1 MILDTKKSI
10 TIEFESNMV
19 ISMISVSLNNDV
31 ITILLVKMK
40 EGKNNER
47 S

>member
-1 MILDTKKSI
+1 MILHTNKSRN
-10 TIEFESNMV
+10 IEFESNRI
-19 ISMISVSLNNDV
+19 ISMICVCLNNDV
-31 ITILLVKMK
+31 IAILLVKMK

>member
-1 MILDTKKSI
+1 MIIDTNKSRN
-10 TIEFESNMV
+10 IEFESNMV

>member
-1 MILDTKKSI
+1 MILDNKKSR
-10 TIEFESNMV
+10 TIEFESNRI
-19 ISMISVSLNNDV
+19 ISMICVSLNNDV
-31 ITILLVKMK
+31 IAILLVKMK